1 MSTIGDRIRLRREQI
16 GMSQAELAAL
26 SGYKSRA
33 SINKIELGER
43 DVRQNKIKA
52 IADALH
58 TSPSYLMGW
67 EEAEEEED
75 KKAAPAMSEGVK
87 KLIDVISQLTPENQ
101 RMLLAAAKGFLQAQS
116 ERGDE

>member
-67 EEAEEEED
+67 EEAEED